1 MHRVFG
7 KGTASKLRTDF
18 SAKFHTIPQF
28 YNFLR
33 AVKVG
38 MSVTNH
44 KQCFFSKVLE
54 GRHIQNVFL
63 IQKHNQHCRNPM
75 FTENNHNW
83 HCEYFCSGVTNG
95 ICLRGDLPKTATL
108 FP

>member
-33 AVKVG
+33 ACKGRHVG
-38 MSVTNH
+38 HQPET
-44 KQCFFSKVLE
+44 VLG
-54 GRHIQNVFL
+54 GRHIKNVFL
-63 IQKHNQHCRNPM
+63 IQKKHNQHCRNPM